1 MRAGVVLLLLATA
14 VPLAA
19 HPLAPALLEVRQG
32 DAGRADVE
40 WRVPALRRPGPTPTP
55 TLPARCRD
63 VTPRD
68 TALDGMAVRT
78 RWTVDCGDAVGP
90 GDAIAV
96 QNVDPSGAVVRV
108 LLRDGSRAER
118 LVLPDEPTFVIPTA
132 PHGWEAMAAYL
143 RLGIQHILS
152 GPDHLLFVFG
162 LVLLSGTLRR
172 IAATVTAFTVGH
184 SLTLAAAVLG
194 YVHFWQPAIEAAIAA
209 SVFALAVELAR
220 DPAKPT
226 AMRRHPWVM
235 AGLFGLLHGLGFAT
249 VLTEAGLSRAD
260 LPRALLAFNVGIE
273 FGQLLFV
280 EAVLALRWLVARVP
294 VAFPAWARA
303 VPLYAMGTLAAY
315 WWLERTAVM
324 LR

>member
-1 MRAGVVLLLLATA
+1 MRAGVLLLLLATA

-19 HPLAPALLEVRQG
+19 HPLAPALLELREG

-68 TALDGMAVRT
+68 TTLDGMAVHT
-78 RWTVDCGDAVGP
+78 RWTVDCGDALGP
-90 GDAIAV
+90 GDAIGV
-96 QNVDPSGAVVRV
+96 RDVDPSGAVVRV
-108 LLRDGSRAER
+108 VWRDGSTAER
-118 LVLPDEPTFVIPTA
+118 LVLSDEPTFVIPPT
-132 PHGWEAMAAYL
+132 PHGWEAMAAYA

-172 IAATVTAFTVGH
+172 IAATVTAFTIGH

-194 YVHFWQPAIEAAIAA
+194 FVHVWQPGIEAAIAA

-220 DPAKPT
+220 DPAQPT
-226 AMRRHPWVM
+226 AMRRYPWVM

-249 VLTEAGLSRAD
+249 VLTEAGLSHAD

-273 FGQLLFV
+273 IGQLMFV
-280 EAVLALRWLVARVP
+280 EAVLVFWWLVERIP
-294 VAFPAWARA
+294 VAFPAWTRA

-315 WWLERTAVM
+315 WWLERTAAM

>member
-1 MRAGVVLLLLATA
+1 
-14 VPLAA
+14 
-19 HPLAPALLEVRQG
+19 
-32 DAGRADVE
+32 
-40 WRVPALRRPGPTPTP
+40 
-55 TLPARCRD
+55 
-63 VTPRD
+63 
-68 TALDGMAVRT
+68 MAVRT
-78 RWTVDCGDAVGP
+78 RWTVDCGDPLGP
-90 GDAIAV
+90 GDAIGV
-96 QNVDPSGAVVRV
+96 RGVDPSGAVVRI
-108 LLRDGSRAER
+108 LQGGSAVAER
-118 LVLPDEPTFVIPTA
+118 LVLPDDPTFVIPAT

-220 DPAKPT
+220 DPREPT

-235 AGLFGLLHGLGFAT
+235 AGLFGILHGLGFAT
-249 VLTEAGLSRAD
+249 VLTDAGLSRAD
-260 LPRALLAFNVGIE
+260 LPPALLAFNVGIE
-273 FGQLLFV
+273 VGQLLFV
-280 EAVLALRWLVARVP
+280 EAVLALRWLVGQVP
-294 VAFPAWARA
+294 VAFPAWTRA

-315 WWLERTAVM
+315 WWLERTAAM

>member
-1 MRAGVVLLLLATA
+1 MRARVVLLLLATA
-14 VPLAA
+14 APLAA

-32 DAGRADVE
+32 DAGRADVD
-40 WRVPALRRPGPTPTP
+40 WRVPVLRRPGPAPTP
-55 TLPARCRD
+55 VLPSRCGD
-63 VTPRD
+63 ATPRE
-68 TALDGMAVRT
+68 TTLDRAAIST
-78 RWTVDCGDAVGP
+78 RWTVDCGDVLGP
-90 GDAIAV
+90 GDAFGV
-96 QNVDPSGAVVRV
+96 QNLDPSGAVVRL
-108 LLRDGSRAER
+108 LLRNGGRAER
-118 LVLPDEPTFVIPTA
+118 LVLPDDPTFVVPPT

-220 DPAKPT
+220 DPAEPT

-260 LPRALLAFNVGIE
+260 LPPALLAFNVGIE
-273 FGQLLFV
+273 VGQLLFV
-280 EAVLALRWLVARVP
+280 EVVLVVRWLVARAP
-294 VAFPAWARA
+294 VAFPAWTRA

-315 WWLERTAVM
+315 WWLERTAAM